1 MLLDGVLLTIFDN
14 WKYAGGN
21 IMSVPRYFEMYK
33 SFLRSLEDGNE
44 HPYIDVKK
52 QVILDFHLSDE
63 DVSELLPSG
72 RQSIF
77 SNRIGW
83 CRTYLKKAG
92 LIESPSRAR
101 FVITEAGKHILQT
114 VEVITNDTLRTFPSF
129 VAFIDGNTNE
139 TPVSALENNNDET
152 PQETLDRV
160 QSEINKVLQDELLSQ
175 IYQNSSDFFEKMV
188 IELMEK
194 MGYGRGEVTQRSR
207 DEGIDGIVYQD
218 KLGFDVIYVQ
228 AKRYD
233 PEKTVG
239 RPELQKFGGALPE
252 KNAKGLF
259 VTTAGFSLNA
269 KQYANERHIIL
280 IDGQR
285 LTKLMIEYECG
296 VNTEYVY
303 KVKKLDSDFF
313 EEE

>member
-1 MLLDGVLLTIFDN
+1 
-14 WKYAGGN
+14 
-21 IMSVPRYFEMYK
+21 MSVPRYFEMYK

-44 HPYIDVKK
+44 HPYIDAKK
-52 QVILDFHLSDE
+52 QVIADFHLSEE

-77 SNRIGW
+77 TNRIGW

-129 VAFIDGNTNE
+129 VAFIEGNTEEN
-139 TPVSALENNNDET
+139 PVAVLENNNDET

-160 QSEINKVLQDELLSQ
+160 QSEINKVLQDELLTQ
-175 IYQNSSDFFEKMV
+175 IYQNSADFFEKMV

-207 DEGIDGIVYQD
+207 DEGIDGIIYQD

-233 PEKTVG
+233 PEKTIG
-239 RPELQKFGGALPE
+239 RSELQKFGGALPE

-259 VTTAGFSLNA
+259 VTTAGFSPNA

>member
-1 MLLDGVLLTIFDN
+1 
-14 WKYAGGN
+14 
-21 IMSVPRYFEMYK
+21 MSVPRYFEMYK

-44 HPYIDVKK
+44 HPYIDAKK
-52 QVILDFHLSDE
+52 QVIADFHLSEE

-77 SNRIGW
+77 TNRIGW

-92 LIESPSRAR
+92 LIESPSRAC

-129 VAFIDGNTNE
+129 VAFIEGNTEEN
-139 TPVSALENNNDET
+139 PVAVLENNNDET

-160 QSEINKVLQDELLSQ
+160 QSEINKVLQDELLTQ
-175 IYQNSSDFFEKMV
+175 IYQNSADFFEKMV

-194 MGYGRGEVTQRSR
+194 MGYGRGEVTQKSR
-207 DEGIDGIVYQD
+207 DEGIDGIIYQD

-233 PEKTVG
+233 PEKTIG
-239 RPELQKFGGALPE
+239 RSELQKFGGALPE
-252 KNAKGLF
+252 KNAPGLF
-259 VTTAGFSLNA
+259 VTTAGFSPNA

>member
-1 MLLDGVLLTIFDN
+1 MLLDGVLLTIIDN

-63 DVSELLPSG
+63 AVSELLPSG

-92 LIESPSRAR
+92 L
-101 FVITEAGKHILQT
+101 
-114 VEVITNDTLRTFPSF
+114 
-129 VAFIDGNTNE
+129 
-139 TPVSALENNNDET
+139 
-152 PQETLDRV
+152 
-160 QSEINKVLQDELLSQ
+160 KVLQDELLSQ

>member
-1 MLLDGVLLTIFDN
+1 
-14 WKYAGGN
+14 
-21 IMSVPRYFEMYK
+21 MSVPRYFEMYK

-44 HPYIDVKK
+44 HPYIDAKK
-52 QVILDFHLSDE
+52 QVITDFHLSEE

-77 SNRIGW
+77 TNRIGW

-129 VAFIDGNTNE
+129 VAFIEGNTEEN
-139 TPVSALENNNDET
+139 PVAVLENNNNET
-152 PQETLDRV
+152 PQETLERV
-160 QSEINKVLQDELLSQ
+160 QSEINKVLQDELLTQ
-175 IYQNSSDFFEKMV
+175 IYQNSADFFEKMV

-207 DEGIDGIVYQD
+207 DEGIDGIIYQD

-233 PEKTVG
+233 PEKTIG

-259 VTTAGFSLNA
+259 VTTAGFSPNA

>member
-1 MLLDGVLLTIFDN
+1 
-14 WKYAGGN
+14 
-21 IMSVPRYFEMYK
+21 MSVPRYFEMYK

-44 HPYIDVKK
+44 HPYIDAKK
-52 QVILDFHLSDE
+52 QVIADFHLSEE

-77 SNRIGW
+77 TNRVGW

-129 VAFIDGNTNE
+129 VAFIEGDTEEN
-139 TPVSALENNNDET
+139 PVAVLENNNDET

-160 QSEINKVLQDELLSQ
+160 QSEINKVLQDELLTQ
-175 IYQNSSDFFEKMV
+175 IYQNSADFFEKMV

-207 DEGIDGIVYQD
+207 DEGIDGIIYQD

-233 PEKTVG
+233 PEKTIG

-259 VTTAGFSLNA
+259 VTTAGFSPNA

>member
-1 MLLDGVLLTIFDN
+1 
-14 WKYAGGN
+14 
-21 IMSVPRYFEMYK
+21 MSVPRYFEMYK

-44 HPYIDVKK
+44 HPYIDAKK
-52 QVILDFHLSDE
+52 QVIADFHLSEE

-77 SNRIGW
+77 TNRIGW

-129 VAFIDGNTNE
+129 VAFIEGNTEEN
-139 TPVSALENNNDET
+139 PVAVLENNNDET

-160 QSEINKVLQDELLSQ
+160 QSEINKVLQDELLTQ
-175 IYQNSSDFFEKMV
+175 IYQNSADFFEKMV

-207 DEGIDGIVYQD
+207 DEGIDGIIYQD

-228 AKRYD
+228 ACLLYTSS
-233 PEKTVG
+233 PLLWGT
-239 RPELQKFGGALPE
+239 
-252 KNAKGLF
+252 
-259 VTTAGFSLNA
+259 GFMGINLVRC
-269 KQYANERHIIL
+269 KIQFMQYQVDENKHVL
-280 IDGQR
+280 
-285 LTKLMIEYECG
+285 Y
-296 VNTEYVY
+296 
-303 KVKKLDSDFF
+303 
-313 EEE
+313 

>member
-1 MLLDGVLLTIFDN
+1 
-14 WKYAGGN
+14 
-21 IMSVPRYFEMYK
+21 MSVPRYFEMYK

-44 HPYIDVKK
+44 HPYIDAKK
-52 QVILDFHLSDE
+52 QVIADFHLSEE

-77 SNRIGW
+77 TNRIGW

-92 LIESPSRAR
+92 LIESPSRAC

-129 VAFIDGNTNE
+129 VAFIEGNTEEN
-139 TPVSALENNNDET
+139 PVAVLENNNDET

-160 QSEINKVLQDELLSQ
+160 QSEINKVLQDELLTQ
-175 IYQNSSDFFEKMV
+175 IYQNSADFFEKMV

-194 MGYGRGEVTQRSR
+194 MGYGRGEVTQKSR
-207 DEGIDGIVYQD
+207 DEGIDGIIYQD

-233 PEKTVG
+233 PEKTIG
-239 RPELQKFGGALPE
+239 RSELQKFGGALPE

-259 VTTAGFSLNA
+259 VTTAGFSPNA

>member
-1 MLLDGVLLTIFDN
+1 
-14 WKYAGGN
+14 
-21 IMSVPRYFEMYK
+21 MSVPRYFEMYK

-44 HPYIDVKK
+44 HPYIDAKK
-52 QVILDFHLSDE
+52 QVIADFHLSEE

-77 SNRIGW
+77 TNRIGW
-83 CRTYLKKAG
+83 RRTYLKKAG

-129 VAFIDGNTNE
+129 VAFIEGNTEEN
-139 TPVSALENNNDET
+139 PVAVLENNNDET

-160 QSEINKVLQDELLSQ
+160 QSEINKVLQDELLTQ
-175 IYQNSSDFFEKMV
+175 IYQNSADFFEKMV

-207 DEGIDGIVYQD
+207 DEGIDGIIYQD

-233 PEKTVG
+233 PEKTIG

-259 VTTAGFSLNA
+259 VTTAGFSPNA

-303 KVKKLDSDFF
+303 KVKKRDSDFF

>member
-1 MLLDGVLLTIFDN
+1 
-14 WKYAGGN
+14 
-21 IMSVPRYFEMYK
+21 MSVPRYFEMYK

-44 HPYIDVKK
+44 HPYIDAKK
-52 QVILDFHLSDE
+52 QVIADFHLSEE

-77 SNRIGW
+77 TNRIGW

-129 VAFIDGNTNE
+129 VAFIEGNTEEN
-139 TPVSALENNNDET
+139 PVAVLENNNDET

-160 QSEINKVLQDELLSQ
+160 QSEINKVLQDELLTQ
-175 IYQNSSDFFEKMV
+175 IYQNSADFFEKMV

-194 MGYGRGEVTQRSR
+194 MGYGRGEVTQKSR
-207 DEGIDGIVYQD
+207 DEGIDGIIYQD

-233 PEKTVG
+233 PEKTIG
-239 RPELQKFGGALPE
+239 RSELQKFGGALPE

-259 VTTAGFSLNA
+259 VTTAGFSPNA